1 MEGWFADLRWG
12 LAKKE
17 GVVFLKGW
25 GLIPQCT
32 LRNQHMQKT
41 KAKANNTVVRAKLA
55 WITLQC
61 LRTFIFQCLTLIK

>member
-32 LRNQHMQKT
+32 LRHPIYA
-41 KAKANNTVVRAKLA
+41 KAKANNTGVRAKLA

-61 LRTFIFQCLTLIK
+61 LHIFIFQCLTLIK